1 MRFRELRHL
10 FQQIVIAGLPVTA
23 ACVGSAPGDDEHQV
37 ESPACGITNYAA
49 DTVIDVPM
57 SAPMELRIASCR
69 VDADA
74 CKAVCSEVLREWKI
88 VTGPDSCDVTFPG
101 RVEVSMTWS
110 LGESCGVGRKPAG
123 LVPARCLDAPNEI
136 GRYLADAAWLEAVS
150 VYAFV
155 QLARE
160 LEHHGAPR
168 MLVRLAQAAARDE
181 IRHAAVVGQLA
192 ARYGASPPVAEVA
205 LPALRSLD
213 EIAVENA
220 VEGCVRETWG
230 AVVALWQ
237 ANTASDPMIRDAFR
251 LIARDE
257 ARHAA
262 LAWAVDAWVATQ
274 LDADTYARVA
284 AARAAAARELA
295 TTPMQPSGVLGL
307 PGAEAAQG
315 LLARTQAAVWAGGV
329 A

>member
-23 ACVGSAPGDDEHQV
+23 ACVGDPAEDKYQV
-37 ESPACGITNYAA
+37 GSTNCGITNYAA
-49 DTVIDVPM
+49 DTVVDVP
-57 SAPMELRIASCR
+57 APPPMQLRLNACR
-69 VDADA
+69 LDADA
-74 CKAVCSEVLREWKI
+74 CTAVCSEVMRTWEI
-88 VTGPDSCDVTFPG
+88 AASPSTCDVTFPG
-101 RVEVSMTWS
+101 RVEVSMTWTT
-110 LGESCGVGRKPAG
+110 GESCGAGRKPAG
-123 LVPARCLDAPNEI
+123 HVPARCLDAPNAI
-136 GRYLADAAWLEAVS
+136 GAYLADAAWLEAVS

-168 MLVRLAQAAARDE
+168 ILVRLAKAAARDE
-181 IRHAAVVGQLA
+181 VRHAALVGELA
-192 ARYGASPPVAEVA
+192 ATYGARPPVAEVT
-205 LPALRSLD
+205 LPAMRSLD

-230 AVVALWQ
+230 AVIAFWQ
-237 ANTASDPMIRDAFR
+237 SNTATDPKIRDAFR

-262 LAWAVDAWVATQ
+262 LAWAVDAWIATK
-274 LDADTYARVA
+274 LDATAYARVA
-284 AARAAAARELA
+284 AARTVAARALA
-295 TTPMQPSGVLGL
+295 ATSMQPSRALGL
-307 PGAEAAQG
+307 PSVEAAEG
-315 LLARTQAAVWAGGV
+315 LLARTQAALWAGGG